1 MSSGPIIITDR
12 EFGLLFDRL
21 NAEHQ
26 AAEDYLIQLAR
37 EVSAR
42 KKPSDETGTTGTPE
56 A

>member
-1 MSSGPIIITDR
+1 MSFGPIRLTD
-12 EFGLLFDRL
+12 EQFANIFDRL

-37 EVSAR
+37 EVAAR
-42 KKPSDETGTTGTPE
+42 KKPSDQTGTTETPE